1 MDSERAACWHA
12 ALGYTAA
19 ESRAAE
25 KTASQDGVSFE
36 EWVKER
42 TATQVLLCCS
52 IYLTAS

>member
-12 ALGYTAA
+12 ALGYTAS
-19 ESRAAE
+19 ESRTAE